1 MHPHAPARAK
11 TSPAL
16 HPSLMAAA
24 AGAWAAL
31 VLAACLAAPD
41 VQAQT
46 AAPGAAAPPPKTSM
60 SKPLWSELKTEQ
72 QEALRP
78 LEPHWSGLSEA
89 HKRKWIALS
98 RNYAA
103 MTPEGQTTLHSR
115 MSDWASLSFQQ
126 RAQARLNFAEIQ
138 RLAADE
144 RKAKWE
150 AYQALSQEERASL
163 ATRAPARSPG
173 AAVALQPVPARKL
186 APIPAVA
193 QSEGHT
199 PRIQLAPPARPVT
212 APAPAAPPIPSE
224 AQVPPPEASPSA
236 Q

>member
-1 MHPHAPARAK
+1 MPPRLPARAAPS
-11 TSPAL
+11 TAPR
-16 HPSLMAAA
+16 PSLTAASVGGCA
-24 AGAWAAL
+24 
-31 VLAACLAAPD
+31 VLALAVCLAAPNARG
-41 VQAQT
+41 Q
-46 AAPGAAAPPPKTSM
+46 AAAPAAAAASPAAS
-60 SKPLWSELKTEQ
+60 SKVTRPLWAELKAEQ
-72 QEALRP
+72 QEALEP
-78 LEPHWSGLSEA
+78 LAPHWGGLSEA
-89 HKRKWIALS
+89 QKRKWIALS

-103 MTPEGQTTLHSR
+103 MTPEGQSTLHSR

-150 AYQALSQEERASL
+150 AYQALSDDERARLVERAGLPRSL
-163 ATRAPARSPG
+163 G
-173 AAVALQPVPARKL
+173 AAVAVQPVPARKL

-193 QSEGHT
+193 PATQHT
-199 PRIQLAPPARPVT
+199 PRIQLAPPAPPPVNT
-212 APAPAAPPIPSE
+212 GPPVAAE